1 MVEKIVVALQGGLGN
16 QLFQYAAGL
25 AVVRAFRGAGVSP
38 PPPLLLTAPEEN
50 KHSGRDYRGVFYS
63 QAQSYEPK
71 GDEPF
76 VIWYPADSFIAWS
89 PEDLAAAAATAS
101 LSDSALYMRGF
112 FQYLPAVA
120 PVLPFVRHEIL
131 RKISERRLYVQK
143 RYAIED
149 PAAVAFV
156 HVRRGDYV
164 ELEKEGFWNL
174 GADYYRPA
182 LQRIRVAGAKRI
194 FLITDDPAWC
204 STQPWLAQEG
214 LLLSDEGD
222 ELNALALMSMC
233 CGGAV
238 IANSTFS
245 WWGAWLG
252 AAGAPV
258 VYPSLWYQDRRPEL
272 FPADWIP
279 QAAQQPEPSDRQACP
294 RVAPAEPKAQQP
306 KITSDVIAQ

>member
-25 AVVRAFRGAGVSP
+25 AVVRAFRGAAAKGGGSA

-76 VIWYPADSFIAWS
+76 VIWYPADSFIAWK
-89 PEDLAAAAATAS
+89 PGDLASAAS

-143 RYAIED
+143 RYGIED
-149 PAAVAFV
+149 PTAVAFV

-272 FPADWIP
+272 FPADWICG
-279 QAAQQPEPSDRQACP
+279 AAGTRAVEPEAQVPEPSDRQACP
-294 RVAPAEPKAQQP
+294 RVAVAGTPA
-306 KITSDVIAQ
+306 T

>member
-25 AVVRAFRGAGVSP
+25 AVVRAFKGGGAKGGVSP
-38 PPPLLLTAPEEN
+38 QLLLTSPEEN

-63 QAQSYEPK
+63 QSQSYEPK

-76 VIWYPADSFIAWS
+76 VIWYPADSFIAWT
-89 PEDLAAAAATAS
+89 PEDLASAAS

-143 RYAIED
+143 RYRIDD
-149 PAAVAFV
+149 PTAVAFV

-182 LQRIRVAGAKRI
+182 LQRIRGSAARGGAGSQRI

-214 LLLSDEGD
+214 VEGTEETD

-252 AAGAPV
+252 AAGAAAPV

-272 FPADWIP
+272 FPADWICG
-279 QAAQQPEPSDRQACP
+279 AA
-294 RVAPAEPKAQQP
+294 
-306 KITSDVIAQ
+306 IAGSLKL